1 MKEKLKINVTK
12 PQYVQVSDITYAQVD
27 SWYDHCRRDLKLD
40 LIYPEDMSDKR
51 YPCIVWICGGGW
63 IRMDK
68 SAHLSYLS
76 TLAHQGFVVCSV
88 EYRTSNEGCYPMQ
101 IEDVKAAIR
110 YLKAHADRY
119 RIDKEHFGA
128 MPTAGLSLGE
138 YGALIASGAMT
149 MADAFA
155 VVRKRGIYMQE
166 AVPTGGAMTAVLG
179 LDPQVIEDICKKT
192 ADETNSVV
200 SVANYNCPGQIVI
213 TGEKAAVDAAAAACS
228 EAGAKRCVPLK
239 VSGPFHSAMLKGAGE
254 KLADALESVEIHD
267 IKVPYITN
275 VTADYVK
282 SPADVKDYLTK
293 QVSSSVRWQ
302 QTIERLIA
310 DGADEFVE
318 IGPGR
323 SLSGFMRKINRD
335 VKVVNIDKLED
346 FEKYVNR

>member
-1 MKEKLKINVTK
+1 MSKIAFIFPGQGAQTTGMGQDFYQETETGREMFEKASEILGFSMTDLCFDPAQTDRLNITEYTQPAMVTASLAMMR
-12 PQYVQVSDITYAQVD
+12 VFMERT
-27 SWYDHCRRDLKLD
+27 
-40 LIYPEDMSDKR
+40 
-51 YPCIVWICGGGW
+51 G
-63 IRMDK
+63 IR
-68 SAHLSYLS
+68 
-76 TLAHQGFVVCSV
+76 
-88 EYRTSNEGCYPMQ
+88 P
-101 IEDVKAAIR
+101 DVA
-110 YLKAHADRY
+110 
-119 RIDKEHFGA
+119 
-128 MPTAGLSLGE
+128 AGLSLGE
-138 YGALIASGAMT
+138 YPAMAAAGVMSDEDAIRTVRQRGILMQGEVPVGQGAMS
-149 MADAFA
+149 
-155 VVRKRGIYMQE
+155 
-166 AVPTGGAMTAVLG
+166 AVLAM
-179 LDPQVIEDICKKT
+179 DAEKIEEVIAPIEGVQI
-192 ADETNSVV
+192 
-200 SVANYNCPGQIVI
+200 ANYNCPGQIVI

-267 IKVPYITN
+267 IRVPYITN

-282 SPADVKDYLTK
+282 SPADVKDYLTQ

>member
-1 MKEKLKINVTK
+1 MGKRVFMFPGQGSQYIGMGKEFYDTMPNAKAVIDLASEQTGLDIPALCFEENDKLN
-12 PQYVQVSDITYAQVD
+12 ITEYTQ
-27 SWYDHCRRDLKLD
+27 
-40 LIYPEDMSDKR
+40 
-51 YPCIVWICGGGW
+51 IC
-63 IRMDK
+63 M
-68 SAHLSYLS
+68 
-76 TLAHQGFVVCSV
+76 LAV
-88 EYRTSNEGCYPMQ
+88 E
-101 IEDVKAAIR
+101 AAI
-110 YLKAHADRY
+110 YQAI
-119 RIDKEHFGA
+119 IDKGIT
-128 MPTAGLSLGE
+128 PDVTAGLSLGE
-138 YGALIASGAMT
+138 Y
-149 MADAFA
+149 
-155 VVRKRGIYMQE
+155 
-166 AVPTGGAMTAVLG
+166 
-179 LDPQVIEDICKKT
+179 
-192 ADETNSVV
+192 
-200 SVANYNCPGQIVI
+200 GQIVI

-282 SPADVKDYLTK
+282 SPADVKDYLTQ